1 MDQVWISMP
10 KIEGIFFLPPSPKV
24 IGIKPVLPTSATAK
38 YRRGSEN
45 ENIVNIGENIGK
57 YRKMSQGGKKYKNI
71 HFFSIF

>member
-1 MDQVWISMP
+1 MLRREKTRNQN
-10 KIEGIFFLPPSPKV
+10 LNTPPHCQS
-24 IGIKPVLPTSATAK
+24 VLPTSATAK

>member
-1 MDQVWISMP
+1 MERSGQ
-10 KIEGIFFLPPSPKV
+10 KA
-24 IGIKPVLPTSATAK
+24 VLPTSATAK
-38 YRRGSEN
+38 YRRGSKN